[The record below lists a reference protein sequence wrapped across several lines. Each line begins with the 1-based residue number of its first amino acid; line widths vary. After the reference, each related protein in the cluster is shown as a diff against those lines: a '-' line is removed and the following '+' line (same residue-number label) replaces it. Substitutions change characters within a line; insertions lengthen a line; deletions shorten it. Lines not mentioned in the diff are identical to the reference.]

1 MADSRDTAALRES
14 ERQAPRRI
22 LLLIPR
28 ATKEEE
34 AERSGGVI
42 HGVHTEDEVTER
54 GDRENREKE
63 RRMET
68 DTREMDRG
76 NGKEEGEKEQ
86 GMDKEMREKRRKM
99 EADDNVGES
108 GESGEARHQR
118 AQPQLGQRAFTL
130 VGLNHQHLLLLETQR
145 GAALSPSLGTLPPLT
160 GRRGP
165 GKQSSMAAYR
175 LNPPEPPEPGQ
186 SQPGIVRGSIP
197 VELRDWQKGGGWG
210 TLIMGPDGD
219 IIRLS
224 LWDPTGQQQLSLD
237 DVTEEH
243 AVRILV
249 SEGEEA
255 GQSWTLLLK
264 PEATV
269 PGEDCLGKANVTSD
283 NSEAYHSSMRRV
295 TRVGVCVNE
304 IKSEG
309 RCGSATDNGAPV
321 EGQVL
326 LLTQSQTSSQPQ
338 TPERRGAASGD
349 QPVITAHS
357 TPLLTG
363 EEAEKKPGARGRIAQ
378 HTGSD
383 RIREM
388 DRAGE
393 DTLPDAD
400 RDSASPSVLR
410 DDSLP
415 SSHPTIPPVEAPSDP
430 SIPQCLSGVDLEAM
444 ETHTKT
450 AGATPSRKRERK
462 TKGENKKGMKEGAGA
477 SKAPRAG
484 GRRGGRAGVKGQD
497 VFVVGKPRK
506 KQEQKTGVEKSE
518 RKNPE
523 EDEPLVEQKEEEE
536 EQQAPGDDKIGHFGD
551 TVERPISAEWG
562 TASSSR
568 SQHSDDSS
576 APVSRGQSSRQASL
590 PGEALP
596 SSPPP
601 MSLHQLTSRSAST
614 ATDSYVM
621 KPSQTEDSV
630 HVNNSRTAEEVARQR
645 ERQAAARA
653 EKAERRRQE
662 VERKRRERE
671 EEKRRLLERK
681 DGERDE
687 ERGEERA

>member
-1 MADSRDTAALRES
+1 
-14 ERQAPRRI
+14 
-22 LLLIPR
+22 
-28 ATKEEE
+28 
-34 AERSGGVI
+34 
-42 HGVHTEDEVTER
+42 
-54 GDRENREKE
+54 
-63 RRMET
+63 MET

-450 AGATPSRKRERK
+450 AGATPSVRDVERERRGGG
-462 TKGENKKGMKEGAGA
+462 GEK
-477 SKAPRAG
+477 G
-484 GRRGGRAGVKGQD
+484 GRRIGREERRNRVED
-497 VFVVGKPRK
+497 RK
-506 KQEQKTGVEKSE
+506 DRRPHRDSRG
-518 RKNPE
+518 RRR
-523 EDEPLVEQKEEEE
+523 
-536 EQQAPGDDKIGHFGD
+536 GD
-551 TVERPISAEWG
+551 TGRE
-562 TASSSR
+562 ASR
-568 SQHSDDSS
+568 
-576 APVSRGQSSRQASL
+576 
-590 PGEALP
+590 
-596 SSPPP
+596 
-601 MSLHQLTSRSAST
+601 
-614 ATDSYVM
+614 
-621 KPSQTEDSV
+621 
-630 HVNNSRTAEEVARQR
+630 
-645 ERQAAARA
+645 
-653 EKAERRRQE
+653 
-662 VERKRRERE
+662 RKRR
-671 EEKRRLLERK
+671 RRRRRMRRWGSAEDRLRRRKELLLPPQWCVTSAPSK
-681 DGERDE
+681 
-687 ERGEERA
+687 AITSH